1 MPGNAL
7 EPPCQSISHLPAVSA
22 QEGNS
27 HRHPT
32 GTSQTPQSSGLD
44 LPVASDMQLQQQYD
58 DLVGDL
64 AVQRQSQPHWPHRSR
79 SSLMPLTSAQQLQR
93 LQDATSQSDQ
103 WARLGQQTGNQ
114 LMYHMGLQHQAAVT
128 SQQQQ
133 SYQLSSPPKSNVSQ
147 NDETHMSAQ
156 TAKHR
161 MGTTGDGLTA
171 AVATPTSMAALDS
184 PLVPLHTELNAVE
197 HQAAA
202 TRMSPSALN
211 HLHASAT
218 QSGNMH
224 EPPKEQ
230 SGTHASVPAY
240 PVGADMLAQPLQK
253 EHSSTESCFLPTA
266 PSAHPVSGLQV
277 TKTLPMDSGASSAGL
292 PPLPG
297 DPFGQTL
304 ASLSPAP
311 PSSSHPLPEDP
322 FGQTPNALSAAP
334 PSRAQP
340 LPEDLFCQHNP
351 LSAQSMLAKTH
362 TPTSGKGV
370 SPFPAPAAAE
380 NEHSSTTNVLIE
392 TSLSQLSSRQSPLGS
407 LPEESQ
413 GVANGPADSSKP
425 SVSTA
430 SISQIDK
437 PSPPPVAAAQPSMAS
452 VSLRTLDSLKQSPSS
467 QQRVAQVPNSLGSA
481 ASTDAQS
488 AMLQPHQKAVAE
500 LSLRASLVE
509 WLADAVAKKLAA
521 AFQNTPGA
529 SISARPDAKQENAA
543 SQALDYAATSGMRTA
558 SLTLLTC

>member
-7 EPPCQSISHLPAVSA
+7 EPPCRSNSHIQAVSA

-93 LQDATSQSDQ
+93 LQDASLKSDQ
-103 WARLGQQTGNQ
+103 WAESGQPIGNQ
-114 LMYHMGLQHQAAVT
+114 LMYQMGVQRQAAVT

-133 SYQLSSPPKSNVSQ
+133 SYQLSSPPESSFSQ
-147 NDETHMSAQ
+147 NAETHMSAQ

-171 AVATPTSMAALDS
+171 AVATQTSMAALDS

-211 HLHASAT
+211 HHATAT
-218 QSGNMH
+218 QSDNMH

-230 SGTHASVPAY
+230 RGTYASVPAY
-240 PVGADMLAQPLQK
+240 PVEADVLAQPLQK
-253 EHSSTESCFLPTA
+253 EHSSTKSIFLPTA
-266 PSAHPVSGLQV
+266 PSAHPVAGLQV
-277 TKTLPMDSGASSAGL
+277 TKALPMDSGASSAGL

-304 ASLSPAP
+304 ASLSPVP

-322 FGQTPNALSAAP
+322 FSQTPNPLTAAP
-334 PSRAQP
+334 PSRTQP

-370 SPFPAPAAAE
+370 QPFPAPAAAE
-380 NEHSSTTNVLIE
+380 NEHSSTANVLIE
-392 TSLSQLSSRQSPLGS
+392 TSLPQLSSRQSPLGS
-407 LPEESQ
+407 LPQESQ

-425 SVSTA
+425 SISSA

-437 PSPPPVAAAQPSMAS
+437 PSPPPVAAAQPSVAS
-452 VSLRTLDSLKQSPSS
+452 VVRRTLDSLKQSPSS
-467 QQRVAQVPNSLGSA
+467 QQGIAQAPNSLGSA

-500 LSLRASLVE
+500 LRLRASLVE

-529 SISARPDAKQENAA
+529 SIFARPDVKQENAA
-543 SQALDYAATSGMRTA
+543 SQALHYAATSGMRTA
-558 SLTLLTC
+558 LPTLLTC